1 MKRFSLLSVFVLIGA
16 LFICNVSFSQT
27 KSSTK
32 NTSKTKTTKTIK
44 KKHSNKKKKND
55 DNVILINYY
64 EESASFPGGI
74 DSLNKFIETNLQY
87 PEQARQS
94 SVQGRV
100 YLTFTVEKDGSL
112 TDIKVIRDIGSGC
125 GEEAIRII
133 KMMPKWIPAKDYRGK
148 IVRQQ
153 FNLPIKFILGY
164 NTKQ

>member
-1 MKRFSLLSVFVLIGA
+1 MKRFSLLSVFVLIAA
-16 LFICNVSFSQT
+16 LFVCNVSFSQT

-32 NTSKTKTTKTIK
+32 STSKTKTTKTIK

-74 DSLNKFIETNLQY
+74 DSLNKFIEANLQY
-87 PEQARQS
+87 PEQARQCF
-94 SVQGRV
+94 VQGTV

-112 TDIKVIRDIGSGC
+112 TDIKVIRDIGCGC

-133 KMMPKWIPAKDYRGK
+133 KMMPKWIPGKQSGK
-148 IVRQQ
+148 IVRQLY
-153 FNLPIKFILGY
+153 NLPIKFILDS